1 MFLYD
6 SIVPFFECA
15 AVSKAK
21 TIKGIEVWGDDEE
34 LEILLAA
41 WIKAVVRYTSA
52 NERDNPWWYNE
63 RASLSVLAGAA
74 WTVKG
79 WSALEEYSTLKRH
92 RTLEPGVD
100 SGSLRNGRCDLY
112 VQSPDTTFAIEAKQ
126 TVQSIGA
133 RSDGYTFVDR
143 AIRKAWNDSGDLSC
157 WEGDRRF
164 AVTFI
169 VPSIPMIEI
178 EIDDA
183 RAETV
188 CARKVE
194 QAIRVWLTDEPGFL
208 GASMKR
214 TDFAFIFPNLGNPH
228 YSLGDKYYPGVVV
241 VFEERYRAHRRQR
254 LAETQVC

>member
-1 MFLYD
+1 
-6 SIVPFFECA
+6 V

-41 WIKAVVRYTSA
+41 WVKAIVRYTSA

-74 WTVKG
+74 WTLKK
-79 WSALEEYSTLKRH
+79 WSALEEFSTLKRH
-92 RTLEPGVD
+92 RTLDPGVD

-133 RSDGYTFVDR
+133 RSDGYTFTDR
-143 AIRKAWNDSGDLSC
+143 AMRKAWEDSGDLSC

-169 VPSIPMIEI
+169 VPSIPMNEVVM
-178 EIDDA
+178 EGA
-183 RAETV
+183 GEESV

-194 QAIRVWLTDEPGFL
+194 QAIKAWLTDEPSFL
-208 GASMKR
+208 GISMKR
-214 TDFAFIFPNLGNPH
+214 TDFAFIFPQVGNPH
-228 YSLGDKYYPGVVV
+228 YSMNDKYYPGVVI
-241 VFEERYRAHRRQR
+241 VFEERFRAHRRQA
-254 LAETQVC
+254 LGEAQVC